1 MGETERGEATE
12 RRVSPLNY
20 RLWTIFTPHREGG
33 LWAQGFGAVR

>member
-12 RRVSPLNY
+12 RQVSSLNH
-20 RLWTIFTPHREGG
+20 RLWTIFTPHGEGG